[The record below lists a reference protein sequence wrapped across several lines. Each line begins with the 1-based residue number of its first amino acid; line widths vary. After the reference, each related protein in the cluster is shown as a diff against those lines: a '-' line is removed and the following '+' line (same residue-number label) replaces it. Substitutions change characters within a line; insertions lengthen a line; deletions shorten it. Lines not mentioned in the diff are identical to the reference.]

1 MDGGDIKLPL
11 AERVATQLAPGQW
24 ISIPL
29 SNIVGMQ
36 GIVLLVYV
44 SALMFVMGR
53 SSIKP
58 RSKPREAGGVENL
71 AELSGDVWQEVIGYA
86 SVESFQTLAFVPQTQ
101 G

>member
-1 MDGGDIKLPL
+1 MGVGTQPPAPASTRHGVDGGDIKLPL
-11 AERVATQLAPGQW
+11 TERVATQLAPGQW
-24 ISIPL
+24 VSISL

-58 RSKPREAGGVENL
+58 RSKPREASRIWRNFR
-71 AELSGDVWQEVIGYA
+71 AM
-86 SVESFQTLAFVPQTQ
+86 PCRR
-101 G
+101 